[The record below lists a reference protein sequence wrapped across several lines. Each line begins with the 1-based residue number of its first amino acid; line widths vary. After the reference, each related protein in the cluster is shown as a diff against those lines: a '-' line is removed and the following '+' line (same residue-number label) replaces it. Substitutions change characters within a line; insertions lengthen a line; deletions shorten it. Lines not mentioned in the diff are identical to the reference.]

1 MRRTATVALFM
12 ILWLLLDITAAAADP
27 PGPTDYLGQVTE
39 IDPELPGISIEIVGG
54 DSFVVLVAEPG
65 VTVDVIGYS
74 GEPYLRYLPDG
85 TVAENQ
91 LSPSR
96 YLNEDRYAA
105 AEVPADADAGAEPLW
120 RVVASDGSYAWHDH
134 RTHWMSSIKP
144 PGRSPG
150 DEVAEGVIPLFVDGV
165 EVDVTVVS
173 VWQEPPSALPIVLG
187 VTVGLLVAFAAIRK
201 REQVIN
207 AIVITASTA
216 ATIVGTVAY
225 FSMPAET
232 GPPWSLWA
240 LPATA
245 LVVGVVTVV
254 RRTTMTAGSYRTLQ
268 MLGALELVLWGVL
281 HWSWL
286 WAALLPTRLPFW
298 VDRFV
303 SAGVLVGGIGAAIA
317 VVLAA
322 TTPGRRVSFRP

>member
-1 MRRTATVALFM
+1 
-12 ILWLLLDITAAAADP
+12 
-27 PGPTDYLGQVTE
+27 
-39 IDPELPGISIEIVGG
+39 
-54 DSFVVLVAEPG
+54 
-65 VTVDVIGYS
+65 
-74 GEPYLRYLPDG
+74 
-85 TVAENQ
+85 
-91 LSPSR
+91 
-96 YLNEDRYAA
+96 
-105 AEVPADADAGAEPLW
+105 
-120 RVVASDGSYAWHDH
+120 
-134 RTHWMSSIKP
+134 MSSIKP

-201 REQVIN
+201 REQIIN